1 MEIQMAY
8 SVTAQYDPGNHIYR
22 TVESDIPGL
31 NVETPS
37 LDEFIA
43 VVLDL
48 APDLLPGET
57 VVDIAFH
64 VVGISRVPVA
74 A

>member
-1 MEIQMAY
+1 MGY
-8 SVTAQYDPGNHIYR
+8 SVTAQYDAGNHIYR

-31 NVETPS
+31 NVETQS

-48 APDLLPGET
+48 APDLVPGET
-57 VVDIAFH
+57 VIDVEFH
-64 VVGISRVPVA
+64 VAGISRVPVA